1 MKKEQVSVLVVD
13 DSEHIR
19 ALFAMSL
26 KKAGIQQIHFAT
38 NGEEGVDQ
46 FQKVNPSIIFMD
58 NMMPKLSG
66 LEALKKIRALKP
78 DAIVVMIS
86 AVSSIE
92 VVQEAK
98 QLGASYYLVKP
109 YSPAMVLDLIRKLLN
124 VEELP
129 Q

>member
-1 MKKEQVSVLVVD
+1 MTKEEISVLVVD

-26 KKAGIQQIHFAT
+26 KKAGILHIHFAA
-38 NGEEGVDQ
+38 NGEEGVDL
-46 FQKVNPSIIFMD
+46 FNKINPSIVFLD

-66 LEALKKIRALKP
+66 MEALKKIRAAKP

-98 QLGASYYLVKP
+98 HLGASYYLVKP
-109 YSPAMVLDLIRKLLN
+109 YTSAKVIDVIGQLLH
-124 VEELP
+124 VEGL
-129 Q
+129 QA